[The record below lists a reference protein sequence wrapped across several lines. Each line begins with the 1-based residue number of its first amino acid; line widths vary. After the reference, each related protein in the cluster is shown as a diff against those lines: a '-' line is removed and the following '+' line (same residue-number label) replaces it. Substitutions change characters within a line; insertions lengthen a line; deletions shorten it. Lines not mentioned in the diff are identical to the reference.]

1 MIRLMTVVLVI
12 LMTIL
17 MMALIPA
24 IALSKVQGPT
34 EGGRRDT
41 QWLIAARY
49 TIFVHGLLELQ
60 KISH

>member
-1 MIRLMTVVLVI
+1 MTVVLVI

-34 EGGRRDT
+34 EGGRQDT

-60 KISH
+60 NLSH